1 MNYKGYIGVVSY
13 DEDAKIFHG
22 EVVGTLDVITFQGK
36 SVDEIETA
44 FKDSIDDYLE
54 FCASK
59 NEQPDK
65 SLSGKL
71 MLRMSPELHRRL
83 YQSAAKE
90 GKSMNVWIV
99 DNLERMAG

>member
-1 MNYKGYIGVVSY
+1 
-13 DEDAKIFHG
+13 
-22 EVVGTLDVITFQGK
+22 
-36 SVDEIETA
+36 
-44 FKDSIDDYLE
+44 LE
-54 FCASK
+54 FCASRK
-59 NEQPDK
+59 EQPDK

-71 MLRMSPELHRRL
+71 MLRMSPDLHRRL